1 MNTIDCELTG
11 AEEKM
16 ENPLRVVSTN
26 RDSTGSI
33 ILGSC
38 QQ

>member
-1 MNTIDCELTG
+1 MCTGYEFIG

-26 RDSTGSI
+26 GDSTGCI

-38 QQ
+38 